1 MHFTLH
7 GMYSAFRR
15 QGLAMYVVQ
24 TSLKLGTIFLGVGLY
39 VCNITPSFAEYYYS
53 AGIN

>member
-24 TSLKLGTIFLGVGLY
+24 TSLPLV
-39 VCNITPSFAEYYYS
+39 PSSLFPE
-53 AGIN
+53 G